1 MVPDNIYKISW
12 KSMKINTLYPQ
23 IITSIKQSPV
33 LKVIFFLVLWW
44 KISYRLNLFYEFTCI
59 KRPLF
64 LCPNGDLSI
73 QMWLYY
79 YKNNKKTWPT
89 LEWRK
94 VFFSFSYKYIFFPE
108 NYVVGSLLLSFDRK
122 KKSLVHNINL
132 GQKCS
137 YWPHMYICIQACVF
151 CLLAK
156 LDIFP
161 LMCADDK
168 VWITELTLIHKNI
181 RSVCNSHISQSD
193 VKHIMTSQIKTI

>member
-1 MVPDNIYKISW
+1 MSSPALKDHFFYVPMVTSQYRCDC
-12 KSMKINTLYPQ
+12 
-23 IITSIKQSPV
+23 IIT
-33 LKVIFFLVLWW
+33 
-44 KISYRLNLFYEFTCI
+44 KII
-59 KRPLF
+59 
-64 LCPNGDLSI
+64 
-73 QMWLYY
+73 
-79 YKNNKKTWPT
+79 
-89 LEWRK
+89 RK
-94 VFFSFSYKYIFFPE
+94 HGQHWNEGRFFFSFSYKYIFFPE